1 MCWFKKKRGNKV
13 DTLNIATLRFE
24 VKQEVLEQLRAYA
37 QHEGNEQCGVLTGSK
52 INDKIY
58 RISKVSPTCVASN
71 TRCRCER
78 DAKKAN
84 TFIKEDYEQSGHTRS
99 YMGEWHTHPE
109 PYPHPSWTDFSSIAN
124 TFKESALDYPFLIM
138 AIVGTESL
146 YLSVYDGRNF
156 NVIQPIEV

>member
-13 DTLNIATLRFE
+13 DALNIAALRFE

-52 INDKIY
+52 ISNNTY
-58 RISKVSPTCVASN
+58 RISKVSPPCVSNN
-71 TRCRCER
+71 TRCKCER

-84 TFIKEDYEQSGHTRS
+84 EFIKADYEQSNYTRT
-99 YMGEWHTHPE
+99 YIGEWHTHPE
-109 PYPHPSWTDFSSIAN
+109 PSPHPSWTDFSSIISN
-124 TFKESALDYPFLIM
+124 HKESSLDYPFLIM

-146 YLSVYDGRNF
+146 YFCVYDGRDF
-156 NVIQPIEV
+156 NTIQPIEI

>member
-13 DTLNIATLRFE
+13 DALNIAALRFE

-52 INDKIY
+52 INDKTY
-58 RISKVSPTCVASN
+58 RISKVSPPCIAN
-71 TRCRCER
+71 NARCRCER

-84 TFIKEDYEQSGHTRS
+84 AYIKEDYEQSRHTRT
-99 YMGEWHTHPE
+99 YIGEWHTHPE
-109 PYPHPSWTDFSSIAN
+109 PCPHPSWTDFSSIISN
-124 TFKESALDYPFLIM
+124 FKESALDYPFLIM

-146 YLSVYDGRNF
+146 CFRVYEGQNF
-156 NVIQPIEV
+156 NTIEPFEV